1 MHHNL
6 FSYAERK
13 NLVDP
18 GFADRQVSHQIVIDL
33 KGKWISGQRVTSG
46 TEPYVTLRAPMQSG
60 RTSGSTVS
68 AVVESGACYFGLKTD
83 AKATT
88 PARAAKVA
96 RRGLELQHVYREHTR
111 QMATDTRDPY
121 AEALSKFVDAL
132 AEGTYGTPSEA
143 AVKCLGWSDGKPLT
157 GSEWIT
163 VVVRANNELTPVYE
177 SPRVKE
183 WIRAHRPIQSG
194 GAGGELITCIVTGR
208 RGPLCNTQPQIKGLP
223 GAKGGSS
230 ALSSFNKPA
239 WCSSWRSFELIQ
251 GANAPVIQDVAEG
264 MSAAANFLLER
275 VAIPFKRTDGTIGVR
290 YKPRGGVYLNSS
302 GKPQPGDAVFLI
314 WTGDPHTELPVRGA
328 VTALIAGPST
338 EPTET
343 FLRIEDADEA
353 SVRSLLSV
361 EADEKIVEELIA
373 VHRTG
378 RTMPLFREDY
388 FHSLLISDNGR
399 VVYRNAVS
407 GTIGDLRRRIQQYSD
422 DMHLPI
428 PSNNRPRPLSQLLAA
443 LRTRMDERFPSSTVD
458 GMLHCILQGERVPV
472 EIADA
477 ALRRC
482 NTYPGDNDGRKQWR
496 RLLPV
501 RCSLLKLDLIRKGI
515 PVTIHADPLKS
526 QNLIVMPIPMVIGCI
541 MAEAN
546 YVQNIAINH
555 PQHSSLSR
563 TEIVQSPYNV
573 LPDVLTLHTKHIKK
587 LNSKR
592 RGGMAM
598 LSQKRMNALVTR
610 LGVEGPLTETDEAA
624 LSLAQ
629 IPQRLTKEQQMLFW
643 IGFNNYTG
651 WLWEEYRKRTA
662 ARARAEEVEVPNQSL
677 SDGEDQDE
685 EGNDD

>member
-6 FSYAERK
+6 FSYAERR

-18 GFADRQVSHQIVIDL
+18 GFSTRQVSHQIVIDL
-33 KGKWISGQRVTSG
+33 KGRWLSGERVTSG
-46 TEPYVTLRAPMQSG
+46 TEPYVTLCAPMQSG
-60 RTSGSTVS
+60 RTSGNTVS
-68 AVVESGACYFGLKTD
+68 AVVESVSCYTGYKTD

-88 PARAAKVA
+88 LARAAKVA
-96 RRGLELQHVYREHTR
+96 QRGLELQRVYREHIR
-111 QMATDTRDPY
+111 QMAADTCDPY
-121 AEALSKFVDAL
+121 AEALAKFVDDL
-132 AEGTYGTPSEA
+132 ADGAYGTPSETA
-143 AVKCLGWSDGKPLT
+143 IKCLGWSAEKPLT
-157 GSEWIT
+157 GSEWVT
-163 VVVRANNELTPVYE
+163 VVVSANDELTPIYE
-177 SPRVKE
+177 RPVVKE

-194 GAGGELITCIVTGR
+194 GAGGEMITCIVTGR

-230 ALSSFNKPA
+230 ALSSFNEPA
-239 WCSSWRSFELIQ
+239 WRSFGLLQ
-251 GANAPVIQDVAEG
+251 GANAPVTQDVAEG
-264 MSAAANFLLER
+264 IAAAANFLLER
-275 VAIPFKRTDGTIGVR
+275 VAIPFTRADGSSGMR

-302 GKPQPGDAVFLI
+302 GKPQPGDQVFVT
-314 WTGDPHTELPVRGA
+314 WTGDPHTEMPVRGA
-328 VTALIAGPST
+328 VTALIAGPI
-338 EPTET
+338 EPAET
-343 FLRIEDADEA
+343 FLRIEDASEA
-353 SVRSLLSV
+353 SVRELLSV
-361 EADEKIVEELIA
+361 EADEKAVEELLT

-378 RTMPLFREDY
+378 RTIPLFREDY

-407 GTIGDLRRRIQQYSD
+407 GTLGELRLRIQQYFD
-422 DMHLPI
+422 DMHLPV
-428 PSNNRPRPLSQLLAA
+428 PTNYRPRPLSQLLAA
-443 LRTRMDERFPSSTVD
+443 LRTRIDERFPSSTVD
-458 GMLHCILQGERVPV
+458 GMLRCILQGERVPV

-482 NTYPGDNDGRKQWR
+482 STYPGDNDGRTRWR

-526 QNLIVMPIPMVIGCI
+526 QNLIDMPIPMVIGCI

-555 PQHSSLSR
+555 PQQSVLSR

-587 LNSKR
+587 LNSKQR
-592 RGGMAM
+592 RGMAV
-598 LSQKRMNALVTR
+598 LSQQRMNALVTR
-610 LGVEGPLTETDEAA
+610 LGVQGPLTETDEAK
-624 LSLAQ
+624 LNLAQ

-651 WLWEEYRKRTA
+651 WLWEEYRRRMA
-662 ARARAEEVEVPNQSL
+662 ARARAQEAAVAVMDQSL
-677 SDGEDQDE
+677 SDGDQEDS
-685 EGNDD
+685 DD

>member
-6 FSYAERK
+6 FSYAERN

-18 GFADRQVSHQIVIDL
+18 GFALRQVSYQIVIDL
-33 KGKWISGQRVTSG
+33 KGRWLAGHRLTSG

-60 RTSGSTVS
+60 RTSGNTVS
-68 AVVESGACYFGLKTD
+68 AVVESVACYTALKTD

-88 PARAAKVA
+88 KERAAKVA
-96 RRGLELQHVYREHTR
+96 RRGLELQRVYRDHMR
-111 QMATDTRDPY
+111 QMAADTRDPH
-121 AEALSKFVDAL
+121 AEALSKLVDAL
-132 AEGTYGTPSEA
+132 ADGTYGTPSDA
-143 AVKCLGWSDGKPLT
+143 AIKCLGWSDGKPLT
-157 GSEWIT
+157 GSEWVT
-163 VVVRANNELTPVYE
+163 VVVRADNELTPVYE
-177 SPRVKE
+177 RPHVKE
-183 WIRAHRPIQSG
+183 WIRSHRPIQSG
-194 GAGGELITCIVTGR
+194 GEGGELITCIVTGR

-230 ALSSFNKPA
+230 ALSSFNTPT
-239 WCSSWRSFELIQ
+239 CRSFGLIQ

-264 MSAAANFLLER
+264 IAAGANFLLER
-275 VAIPFKRTDGTIGVR
+275 VAIPFKRADGTVGVH

-314 WTGDPHTELPVRGA
+314 WTGDPHTEMPVRGA
-328 VTALIAGPST
+328 VTALIAGPSV
-338 EPTET
+338 EPAET
-343 FLRIEDADEA
+343 FLRIEDANET
-353 SVRSLLSV
+353 SVRALLSV
-361 EADEKIVEELIA
+361 EADEKVVEELIA

-388 FHSLLISDNGR
+388 FHALLISDNGR

-407 GTIGDLRRRIQQYSD
+407 GTISELRRLIQQYLD
-422 DMHLPI
+422 DMTLPG
-428 PSNNRPRPLSQLLAA
+428 SNRPRPLSQLLAA
-443 LRTRMDERFPSSTVD
+443 LRTRIDERFPSSTVD
-458 GMLHCILQGERVPV
+458 GMLRCILQGERLPV
-472 EIADA
+472 EIAAA
-477 ALRRC
+477 ALARC

-501 RCSLLKLDLIRKGI
+501 RCSLLKLDLIRKGV

-573 LPDVLTLHTKHIKK
+573 LPDILTLHTKHIKK

-592 RGGMAM
+592 RQGMAM
-598 LSQKRMNALVTR
+598 LSQQRMNALVTR
-610 LGVEGPLTETDEAA
+610 LGVQGPLTETDEAE
-624 LSLAQ
+624 LSLTQ

-651 WLWEEYRKRTA
+651 WLWEEYRKRQE
-662 ARARAEEVEVPNQSL
+662 ARARAKEAASPNRTL
-677 SDGEDQDE
+677 DDE
-685 EGNDD
+685 EGDD

>member
-1 MHHNL
+1 VHHNL
-6 FSYAERK
+6 FSYAERN

-18 GFADRQVSHQIVIDL
+18 GFADRQVSYQIVIDL
-33 KGKWISGQRVTSG
+33 KGRWLAGQRLTSG

-60 RTSGSTVS
+60 RTSGITVS
-68 AVVESGACYFGLKTD
+68 AVVESVACYCGLKTD
-83 AKATT
+83 PKATT
-88 PARAAKVA
+88 PARAAQAAK
-96 RRGLELQHVYREHTR
+96 RGLELQRVYREHVR
-111 QMATDTRDPY
+111 QMAADTYDPY
-121 AEALSKFVDAL
+121 AKALSKFVDAL
-132 AEGTYGTPSEA
+132 AEGTYGTPSDA

-157 GSEWIT
+157 GSEWVT
-163 VVVRANNELTPVYE
+163 VVVRANNELAPIYE

-208 RGPLCNTQPQIKGLP
+208 RGPLCNTLPQIKGLP

-230 ALSSFNKPA
+230 AYASFNKPP
-239 WCSSWRSFELIQ
+239 WCSFGLIQ

-264 MSAAANFLLER
+264 IAAAANFLLER
-275 VAIPFKRTDGTIGVR
+275 VAVPFKRADGTIGAY

-302 GKPQPGDAVFLI
+302 GKPQPGDAVAII
-314 WTGDPHTELPVRGA
+314 WTGDPHTEMPVRGA
-328 VTALIAGPST
+328 LTALISGPSI
-338 EPTET
+338 EPAET

-353 SVRSLLSV
+353 SMRELLSV
-361 EADEKIVEELIA
+361 EADEKVVEELLA

-378 RTMPLFREDY
+378 RTLPLFREDY
-388 FHSLLISDNGR
+388 FYFLLISDNGR
-399 VVYRNAVS
+399 VVYRNAVT
-407 GTIGDLRRRIQQYSD
+407 GTIGELRGRFQQYVD

-443 LRTRMDERFPSSTVD
+443 LRTRIDERFPSSTLD
-458 GMLHCILQGERVPV
+458 GMLRCILQGERVPV

-501 RCSLLKLDLIRKGI
+501 RCSLLKLDLIRKGV

-592 RGGMAM
+592 RQGMAM
-598 LSQKRMNALVTR
+598 LSQQRMNALVTR
-610 LGVEGPLTETDEAA
+610 LGVQGPLTETDEAE

-629 IPQRLTKEQQMLFW
+629 IPQRLTKEEQMLFW

-662 ARARAEEVEVPNQSL
+662 ARARAQEVASPPQST
-677 SDGEDQDE
+677 SGEDQDE
-685 EGNDD
+685 EDIDD